1 MSSDCAPQRP
11 SQPWL
16 AAAAGIGVVVAVA
29 VAGAL
34 WLAASTAAP
43 PPATPQQALDA
54 GPHPVS
60 PQGIAEIT
68 DQLAQRLKT
77 HPDDVEGWAMLAR
90 SYAVTG
96 RHADALEPFAKAL
109 ALRPDDPTL
118 LADYADA
125 LAMTRQRSLEG
136 EPSRLVERALAIDA
150 SHLKALSLAGT
161 AAFDRRDY
169 ARAIELWER
178 LRDVAPRES
187 PFAESVQA
195 SIDEARQ
202 LVVAQTSSGIR
213 SFAPRTAGP
222 ASSAVGM
229 GEATGAR

>member
-1 MSSDCAPQRP
+1 MNSDAAPQRP
-11 SQPWL
+11 SRPWL
-16 AAAAGIGVVVAVA
+16 AAAVGIGVVVAVA
-29 VAGAL
+29 AAGTL
-34 WLAASTAAP
+34 WLTASTAPP

-54 GPHPVS
+54 SPHPVS
-60 PQGIAEIT
+60 PQGIAEMT
-68 DQLAQRLKT
+68 DQLAQRLQT
-77 HPDDVEGWAMLAR
+77 HPDDAQGWAMLAR

-125 LAMTRQRSLEG
+125 MAMTHQRSLEG

-150 SHLKALSLAGT
+150 NHLKALSLAGT

-178 LRDVAPRES
+178 LREVAPPDS
-187 PFAESVQA
+187 PFVEQVQA

-202 LVVAQTSSGIR
+202 LAVAQTSTGIR
-213 SFAPRTAGP
+213 SFAPRTTSTAAAAGK
-222 ASSAVGM
+222 AA
-229 GEATGAR
+229 GAR